1 MIDSIKGI
9 LVKKNPTSVII
20 DIGGIRLGVPITLAT
35 FEKIPD
41 PNQTVELLTYLHVR
55 EDIMELYGFYDD
67 HERDVFMQLNSISG
81 IGPRS
86 AMNILS
92 GTNPIEFKKKIIDS
106 DVASLT
112 SIPGIGTKTAK
123 RIIVEL
129 KDKFTDQET
138 GSDLDFLLVSSDKD
152 KIDDVTKVLIS
163 LGYKRSA
170 INQVI
175 KKLVTKDGLDDNIE
189 DIIKRALKLLLVTI
203 QINSAYLSYILNNYC
218 LRFLR

>member
-41 PNQTVELLTYLHVR
+41 PNQAVELLTYLHVR

-175 KKLVTKDGLDDNIE
+175 KKLVSKDALDENIE
-189 DIIKRALKLLLVTI
+189 DIIKGALKLL
-203 QINSAYLSYILNNYC
+203 
-218 LRFLR
+218 

>member
-1 MIDSIKGI
+1 MIDSIKGT

-20 DIGGIRLGVPITLAT
+20 DIGGIRLGIPITLAT

-41 PNQTVELLTYLHVR
+41 PNHAVELLTYLHVR

-129 KDKFTDQET
+129 KDKFTDQDT
-138 GSDLDFLLVSSDKD
+138 GSDLDFLLESSDKD

-163 LGYKRSA
+163 LGYKPSA

-175 KKLVTKDGLDDNIE
+175 KKLVAKDGLDENIE
-189 DIIKRALKLLLVTI
+189 DIIKGALKLL
-203 QINSAYLSYILNNYC
+203 
-218 LRFLR
+218 

>member
-41 PNQTVELLTYLHVR
+41 PNQAVELLTYLHVR

-138 GSDLDFLLVSSDKD
+138 GSDFDFLLVSGDKG

-175 KKLVTKDGLDDNIE
+175 KKLVSKDGLDENIE
-189 DIIKRALKLLLVTI
+189 DIIKGALKLL
-203 QINSAYLSYILNNYC
+203 
-218 LRFLR
+218 

>member
-1 MIDSIKGI
+1 MIDSIKGT

-20 DIGGIRLGVPITLAT
+20 DVGGIRLGIPITLAT

-41 PNQTVELLTYLHVR
+41 PNQPVELLTYLHVR

-92 GTNPIEFKKKIIDS
+92 GTDPIEFKKKIIDS

-129 KDKFTDQET
+129 KDKFTDQDT
-138 GSDLDFLLVSSDKD
+138 GSDLDFLLVSGDKD

-189 DIIKRALKLLLVTI
+189 DIIKRALKLL
-203 QINSAYLSYILNNYC
+203 
-218 LRFLR
+218 

>member
-1 MIDSIKGI
+1 MIDSIKGT
-9 LVKKNPTSVII
+9 LVKKSPTSVII
-20 DIGGIRLGVPITLAT
+20 DVGGIRLGIPITLAT
-35 FEKIPD
+35 FEKIPN
-41 PNQTVELLTYLHVR
+41 PHHTVELLTYLHVR

-129 KDKFTDQET
+129 KDKFTDQDT
-138 GSDLDFLLVSSDKD
+138 GSDLDFLLESSDKD

-163 LGYKRSA
+163 LGYKPSA

-175 KKLVTKDGLDDNIE
+175 KKLVAKDGLDENIE
-189 DIIKRALKLLLVTI
+189 DIIKGALKLL
-203 QINSAYLSYILNNYC
+203 
-218 LRFLR
+218 

>member
-41 PNQTVELLTYLHVR
+41 PNQAVELLTYLHVR
-55 EDIMELYGFYDD
+55 EDIMELYGFNDD

-86 AMNILS
+86 ALNILS

-129 KDKFTDQET
+129 KDKFTDEDT
-138 GSDLDFLLVSSDKD
+138 GSDLDFLLVSSYKD

-175 KKLVTKDGLDDNIE
+175 KKLVSKDGLDENIE
-189 DIIKRALKLLLVTI
+189 DIIKSALKLL
-203 QINSAYLSYILNNYC
+203 
-218 LRFLR
+218 

>member
-1 MIDSIKGI
+1 MLFEPKSLVLNLIDSIKGT

-20 DIGGIRLGVPITLAT
+20 DVGGIRLGIPITLAT

-41 PNQTVELLTYLHVR
+41 PNQPVELLTYLHVR

-67 HERDVFMQLNSISG
+67 LERDVFMQLNSISG

-92 GTNPIEFKKKIIDS
+92 GTDPIEFKKKIIDS

-123 RIIVEL
+123 RMIVEL
-129 KDKFTDQET
+129 KDKFTDQDT
-138 GSDLDFLLVSSDKD
+138 GSDLDFLLVSGDKD

-163 LGYKRSA
+163 LGYNRNA

-175 KKLVTKDGLDDNIE
+175 KKLVTKGSLDENIE
-189 DIIKRALKLLLVTI
+189 DIIKGALKLL
-203 QINSAYLSYILNNYC
+203 
-218 LRFLR
+218 

>member
-1 MIDSIKGI
+1 LIDSIKGT

-20 DIGGIRLGVPITLAT
+20 DIGGIRLGIPITLAT

-41 PNQTVELLTYLHVR
+41 PNHAVELLTYLHVR

-129 KDKFTDQET
+129 KDKFTDQDT
-138 GSDLDFLLVSSDKD
+138 GSDLDFLLESSDKD
-152 KIDDVTKVLIS
+152 KIDDMTKVLIS

-175 KKLVTKDGLDDNIE
+175 KKLVAKNGLDENIE
-189 DIIKRALKLLLVTI
+189 DIIKGALKLL
-203 QINSAYLSYILNNYC
+203 
-218 LRFLR
+218 

>member
-41 PNQTVELLTYLHVR
+41 PNQAVELLTYLHVR

-67 HERDVFMQLNSISG
+67 YERDVFMQLNSISG

-129 KDKFTDQET
+129 KDKFTDQDT
-138 GSDLDFLLVSSDKD
+138 DSDLDFLLVSSDKD

-163 LGYKRSA
+163 LGYNRNA

-175 KKLVTKDGLDDNIE
+175 KKLVTKGSLDENIE
-189 DIIKRALKLLLVTI
+189 DIIKGALKLL
-203 QINSAYLSYILNNYC
+203 
-218 LRFLR
+218 

>member
-1 MIDSIKGI
+1 MIDSIKGT

-20 DIGGIRLGVPITLAT
+20 DIGGIRLGIPITLAT

-41 PNQTVELLTYLHVR
+41 PNHAVELLTYLHVR

-129 KDKFTDQET
+129 KDKFTDQDT
-138 GSDLDFLLVSSDKD
+138 GSDLDFLLVSGDKD

-163 LGYKRSA
+163 LGYKRSS

-189 DIIKRALKLLLVTI
+189 DIIKGALKLL
-203 QINSAYLSYILNNYC
+203 
-218 LRFLR
+218 

>member
-1 MIDSIKGI
+1 ILIDSIKGT

-20 DIGGIRLGVPITLAT
+20 DIGGIRLGIPITLAT

-41 PNQTVELLTYLHVR
+41 PNHAVELLTYLHVR

-92 GTNPIEFKKKIIDS
+92 GTNPIAFKKKIIDS

-129 KDKFTDQET
+129 KDKFTDQDT
-138 GSDLDFLLVSSDKD
+138 GSDLDFLLVSGDKD

-175 KKLVTKDGLDDNIE
+175 KKLVAKDGLDENIE
-189 DIIKRALKLLLVTI
+189 DIIKGALKLL
-203 QINSAYLSYILNNYC
+203 
-218 LRFLR
+218 

>member
-9 LVKKNPTSVII
+9 LVKKNPTLVII

-41 PNQTVELLTYLHVR
+41 PNQAVELLTYLHVR
-55 EDIMELYGFYDD
+55 EDIMDLYGFYDD

-175 KKLVTKDGLDDNIE
+175 KKLVSKDGLDENIE
-189 DIIKRALKLLLVTI
+189 DIIKGALKLL
-203 QINSAYLSYILNNYC
+203 
-218 LRFLR
+218 

>member
-1 MIDSIKGI
+1 MIDSIKGT
-9 LVKKNPTSVII
+9 LVKKKPTSVII
-20 DIGGIRLGVPITLAT
+20 DIGGIRLGIPITLAT
-35 FEKIPD
+35 YEKIPD
-41 PNQTVELLTYLHVR
+41 PNQAVELLTYLHVR

-129 KDKFTDQET
+129 KDKFTDQDT
-138 GSDLDFLLVSSDKD
+138 GSDLDFLLVSGDRDKV
-152 KIDDVTKVLIS
+152 DDVTKVLIS
-163 LGYKRSA
+163 LGYNRNA

-175 KKLVTKDGLDDNIE
+175 KKLVTKGSLDENIE
-189 DIIKRALKLLLVTI
+189 DIIKGALKLL
-203 QINSAYLSYILNNYC
+203 
-218 LRFLR
+218 

>member
-1 MIDSIKGI
+1 MIDSIKGT

-20 DIGGIRLGVPITLAT
+20 DIGGIRLGIPITLAT

-41 PNQTVELLTYLHVR
+41 SNHAVELLTYLHVR

-129 KDKFTDQET
+129 KDKFTDQDT
-138 GSDLDFLLVSSDKD
+138 GSDLDFLLESSDKD

-175 KKLVTKDGLDDNIE
+175 KKLVAKDGLDENIE
-189 DIIKRALKLLLVTI
+189 DIIKGALKLL
-203 QINSAYLSYILNNYC
+203 
-218 LRFLR
+218 

>member
-41 PNQTVELLTYLHVR
+41 PNQAVELLTYLHVR

-129 KDKFTDQET
+129 KDKFTDQDT

-175 KKLVTKDGLDDNIE
+175 KKLVSKDGLDENIE
-189 DIIKRALKLLLVTI
+189 DIIKGALKLL
-203 QINSAYLSYILNNYC
+203 
-218 LRFLR
+218 

>member
-1 MIDSIKGI
+1 MIDSIKGT

-20 DIGGIRLGVPITLAT
+20 DIGGIRLGIPITLAT

-41 PNQTVELLTYLHVR
+41 PNHAVELLTYLHVR

-129 KDKFTDQET
+129 KDKFTDQDT
-138 GSDLDFLLVSSDKD
+138 GSDLDFLLESSDKD

-163 LGYKRSA
+163 LGYKPSA

-175 KKLVTKDGLDDNIE
+175 KKLVSKDGLDENIE
-189 DIIKRALKLLLVTI
+189 DIIKGALKLL
-203 QINSAYLSYILNNYC
+203 
-218 LRFLR
+218 

>member
-1 MIDSIKGI
+1 LIDSIKGT

-20 DIGGIRLGVPITLAT
+20 DVGGIRLGIPITLAT
-35 FEKIPD
+35 FEKISD
-41 PNQTVELLTYLHVR
+41 PNQPVELLTYLHVR

-67 HERDVFMQLNSISG
+67 NERDVFMQLNSISG

-92 GTNPIEFKKKIIDS
+92 GTDPIEFKKKIIDS

-129 KDKFTDQET
+129 KDKFTDQDT
-138 GSDLDFLLVSSDKD
+138 GSDLDFLLVSGDKD

-163 LGYKRSA
+163 LGYKGSA

-189 DIIKRALKLLLVTI
+189 DIIKGALKLL
-203 QINSAYLSYILNNYC
+203 
-218 LRFLR
+218 

>member
-1 MIDSIKGI
+1 MIDSIKGT
-9 LVKKNPTSVII
+9 LVKKNPTLVII
-20 DIGGIRLGVPITLAT
+20 DVGGIRLGIPITLAT
-35 FEKIPD
+35 FEKIPN
-41 PNQTVELLTYLHVR
+41 PNQPVELLTYLHVR
-55 EDIMELYGFYDD
+55 EDIMVLYGFYDD

-92 GTNPIEFKKKIIDS
+92 GTDPIEFKKKIIDS

-129 KDKFTDQET
+129 KDKFTDQDT
-138 GSDLDFLLVSSDKD
+138 GSDLDFLLVSDDKD
-152 KIDDVTKVLIS
+152 KIDDVMKVLVS

-175 KKLVTKDGLDDNIE
+175 KKLVTEDGLDDNIE
-189 DIIKRALKLLLVTI
+189 DIIKGALKLL
-203 QINSAYLSYILNNYC
+203 
-218 LRFLR
+218 

>member
-20 DIGGIRLGVPITLAT
+20 DIGGIRLGIPITLAT

-41 PNQTVELLTYLHVR
+41 PNHAVELLTYLHVR

-175 KKLVTKDGLDDNIE
+175 KKLVSKDGLDENIE
-189 DIIKRALKLLLVTI
+189 DIIKGALKLL
-203 QINSAYLSYILNNYC
+203 
-218 LRFLR
+218 

>member
-41 PNQTVELLTYLHVR
+41 PNQAVELLTYLHVR

-138 GSDLDFLLVSSDKD
+138 DSDLDFLLVSSDKD

-175 KKLVTKDGLDDNIE
+175 KKLVSKDALDENIE
-189 DIIKRALKLLLVTI
+189 DIIKGALKLL
-203 QINSAYLSYILNNYC
+203 
-218 LRFLR
+218 

>member
-1 MIDSIKGI
+1 MIDSIKGT

-20 DIGGIRLGVPITLAT
+20 DIGGIRLGIPITLAT

-41 PNQTVELLTYLHVR
+41 PNHAVELLTYLHVR

-129 KDKFTDQET
+129 KDKFTDQDT
-138 GSDLDFLLVSSDKD
+138 GSDLDFLLVSGDKG

-175 KKLVTKDGLDDNIE
+175 KKLVTKDVLDDNIE
-189 DIIKRALKLLLVTI
+189 DIIKGALKLL
-203 QINSAYLSYILNNYC
+203 
-218 LRFLR
+218 

>member
-41 PNQTVELLTYLHVR
+41 PNQAVELLTYLHVR

-129 KDKFTDQET
+129 KDKFTDQDT

-175 KKLVTKDGLDDNIE
+175 KKLVSKDGLDENIE
-189 DIIKRALKLLLVTI
+189 DIIKRALKLL
-203 QINSAYLSYILNNYC
+203 
-218 LRFLR
+218 

>member
-1 MIDSIKGI
+1 MIDSIKGT
-9 LVKKNPTSVII
+9 LVKKNPTSVIV
-20 DIGGIRLGVPITLAT
+20 DVGGIRLGIPITLAT
-35 FEKIPD
+35 FEKIPN
-41 PNQTVELLTYLHVR
+41 PNQPVELLTYLHVR
-55 EDIMELYGFYDD
+55 EDIMVLYGFYDD

-92 GTNPIEFKKKIIDS
+92 GTDPIEFKKKIIDS

-129 KDKFTDQET
+129 KDKFTDQDT
-138 GSDLDFLLVSSDKD
+138 GSDLDFLLVSDDKD
-152 KIDDVTKVLIS
+152 KIDDVMKVLVS

-175 KKLVTKDGLDDNIE
+175 KKLVTEDDLDDNIE
-189 DIIKRALKLLLVTI
+189 DIIKGALKLL
-203 QINSAYLSYILNNYC
+203 
-218 LRFLR
+218 

>member
-1 MIDSIKGI
+1 MIDSIKGT

-20 DIGGIRLGVPITLAT
+20 DVGGIRLGVPITLAT

-41 PNQTVELLTYLHVR
+41 PNQAVELLTYLHVR

-175 KKLVTKDGLDDNIE
+175 KKLVSKDGLDENIE
-189 DIIKRALKLLLVTI
+189 DIIKGALKLL
-203 QINSAYLSYILNNYC
+203 
-218 LRFLR
+218 

>member
-1 MIDSIKGI
+1 LIDSIKGT
-9 LVKKNPTSVII
+9 LVKKNPTSVIV
-20 DIGGIRLGVPITLAT
+20 DVGGIRLGIPITLAT

-41 PNQTVELLTYLHVR
+41 PNQPVELMTYLHVR

-67 HERDVFMQLNSISG
+67 QERDLFMQLNSISG

-92 GTNPIEFKKKIIDS
+92 GTDPIEFKKKIIDS

-129 KDKFTDQET
+129 KDKFTDQDT
-138 GSDLDFLLVSSDKD
+138 GSDLDFLLVSDDKD
-152 KIDDVTKVLIS
+152 KIDDVMKVLVS

-175 KKLVTKDGLDDNIE
+175 KKLVTEDGLDDNIE
-189 DIIKRALKLLLVTI
+189 DIIKGALKLL
-203 QINSAYLSYILNNYC
+203 
-218 LRFLR
+218 

>member
-20 DIGGIRLGVPITLAT
+20 DIGGIRLGIPITLAT

-41 PNQTVELLTYLHVR
+41 PNQPVELMTYLHVR

-67 HERDVFMQLNSISG
+67 YERDVFMQLNSISG

-92 GTNPIEFKKKIIDS
+92 GTDPIAFKKKIIDS

-175 KKLVTKDGLDDNIE
+175 KKLVSKDGLDENIE
-189 DIIKRALKLLLVTI
+189 DIIKGALKLL
-203 QINSAYLSYILNNYC
+203 
-218 LRFLR
+218 

>member
-1 MIDSIKGI
+1 MIDSIKGT
-9 LVKKNPTSVII
+9 LVQKNPTSVII
-20 DIGGIRLGVPITLAT
+20 DVGGIRLGIPITLAT
-35 FEKIPD
+35 FEKIPN
-41 PNQTVELLTYLHVR
+41 PNQPVELLTYLHVR
-55 EDIMELYGFYDD
+55 EDILELYGFFDNY
-67 HERDVFMQLNSISG
+67 ERDVFMQLNSISG

-92 GTNPIEFKKKIIDS
+92 GTDPIEFKKKIIDS

-129 KDKFTDQET
+129 KDKFTDQDT
-138 GSDLDFLLVSSDKD
+138 GSDLDFLLVSDDKD
-152 KIDDVTKVLIS
+152 KIDDVMKVLVS

-175 KKLVTKDGLDDNIE
+175 KKLVTEDDLDDNIE
-189 DIIKRALKLLLVTI
+189 DIIKGALKLL
-203 QINSAYLSYILNNYC
+203 
-218 LRFLR
+218 

>member
-1 MIDSIKGI
+1 LIDSIKGT

-20 DIGGIRLGVPITLAT
+20 DVGGIRLGIPITLAT
-35 FEKIPD
+35 FEKISD
-41 PNQTVELLTYLHVR
+41 PNQPVELLTYLHVR

-92 GTNPIEFKKKIIDS
+92 GTDPIEFKKKIIDS

-129 KDKFTDQET
+129 KDKFTDQDT
-138 GSDLDFLLVSSDKD
+138 GSDLDFLLVSGDKG

-189 DIIKRALKLLLVTI
+189 DIIKGALKLL
-203 QINSAYLSYILNNYC
+203 
-218 LRFLR
+218 

>member
-1 MIDSIKGI
+1 MIDSIKGT

-20 DIGGIRLGVPITLAT
+20 DIGGIRLGIPITLAT

-41 PNQTVELLTYLHVR
+41 PNHAVELLTYLHVR

-129 KDKFTDQET
+129 KDKFTDQDT
-138 GSDLDFLLVSSDKD
+138 GSDLDFLLVSGDKG

-189 DIIKRALKLLLVTI
+189 DIIKRALKLL
-203 QINSAYLSYILNNYC
+203 
-218 LRFLR
+218 

>member
-1 MIDSIKGI
+1 MLFEPKSLVLNLIDSIKGT

-20 DIGGIRLGVPITLAT
+20 DVGGIRLGIPITLAT

-41 PNQTVELLTYLHVR
+41 PNQPVELLTYLHVR

-129 KDKFTDQET
+129 KDKFTDQDT
-138 GSDLDFLLVSSDKD
+138 GSDLDFLLGSGDKD

-163 LGYKRSA
+163 LGYNRNA

-175 KKLVTKDGLDDNIE
+175 KKLVTKGSLDENIE
-189 DIIKRALKLLLVTI
+189 DIIKGALKLL
-203 QINSAYLSYILNNYC
+203 
-218 LRFLR
+218 

>member
-1 MIDSIKGI
+1 MIDSIKGT

-20 DIGGIRLGVPITLAT
+20 DIGGIRLGIPITLAT

-41 PNQTVELLTYLHVR
+41 PNHAVELLTYLHVR

-129 KDKFTDQET
+129 KDKFTDQDT
-138 GSDLDFLLVSSDKD
+138 VSDLDFLLESSDKD

-175 KKLVTKDGLDDNIE
+175 KKLVAKDGLDENIE
-189 DIIKRALKLLLVTI
+189 DIIKGALKLL
-203 QINSAYLSYILNNYC
+203 
-218 LRFLR
+218 

>member
-1 MIDSIKGI
+1 MIDSIKGT

-41 PNQTVELLTYLHVR
+41 PNQAVELLTYLHVR

-129 KDKFTDQET
+129 KDKFTDQDT
-138 GSDLDFLLVSSDKD
+138 GSDLDLLLVSGDKD

-175 KKLVTKDGLDDNIE
+175 KKLVAKDGLDENIE
-189 DIIKRALKLLLVTI
+189 DIIKGALKLL
-203 QINSAYLSYILNNYC
+203 
-218 LRFLR
+218 

>member
-1 MIDSIKGI
+1 LIDSIKGT
-9 LVKKNPTSVII
+9 LVQKNPTSVII
-20 DIGGIRLGVPITLAT
+20 DVGGIRLGIPITLAT

-41 PNQTVELLTYLHVR
+41 PNQPVELMTYLHVR

-92 GTNPIEFKKKIIDS
+92 GTDPIEFKKKIIDS

-129 KDKFTDQET
+129 KDKFTDQDT
-138 GSDLDFLLVSSDKD
+138 GSDLDFLLVSGDKG

-175 KKLVTKDGLDDNIE
+175 KKLVTKDVLDDNIE
-189 DIIKRALKLLLVTI
+189 DIIKGALKLL
-203 QINSAYLSYILNNYC
+203 
-218 LRFLR
+218 

>member
-1 MIDSIKGI
+1 MIDSIKGT
-9 LVKKNPTSVII
+9 LVKKSPTSVII
-20 DIGGIRLGVPITLAT
+20 DVGGIRLGIPITLAT

-41 PNQTVELLTYLHVR
+41 PNQPVELLTYLHVR

-86 AMNILS
+86 AMIILS

-129 KDKFTDQET
+129 KDKFTDQDT
-138 GSDLDFLLVSSDKD
+138 GSDLGFLLVSGDKD
-152 KIDDVTKVLIS
+152 KIDDATKVLIS

-175 KKLVTKDGLDDNIE
+175 KKLITKDGLDDNIE
-189 DIIKRALKLLLVTI
+189 DIIKAALKLL
-203 QINSAYLSYILNNYC
+203 
-218 LRFLR
+218 

>member
-1 MIDSIKGI
+1 MLFEPKSLVLNLIDSIKGT

-20 DIGGIRLGVPITLAT
+20 DVGGIRLGIPITLAT

-41 PNQTVELLTYLHVR
+41 PNQPVELLTYLHVR

-67 HERDVFMQLNSISG
+67 LERDVFMQLNSISG

-92 GTNPIEFKKKIIDS
+92 GIDPIEFKKKIIDS

-123 RIIVEL
+123 RMIVEL
-129 KDKFTDQET
+129 KDKFTDQDT
-138 GSDLDFLLVSSDKD
+138 GSDLDFLLVSGDKD

-189 DIIKRALKLLLVTI
+189 DIIKRALKLL
-203 QINSAYLSYILNNYC
+203 
-218 LRFLR
+218 

>member
-1 MIDSIKGI
+1 LIDSIKGI

-41 PNQTVELLTYLHVR
+41 PNQAVELLTYLHVR

-129 KDKFTDQET
+129 KDKFTDQDT
-138 GSDLDFLLVSSDKD
+138 GSDLDFLLVSGDKD

-189 DIIKRALKLLLVTI
+189 DIIKRALKLL
-203 QINSAYLSYILNNYC
+203 
-218 LRFLR
+218 

>member
-1 MIDSIKGI
+1 MIDSIKGT

-20 DIGGIRLGVPITLAT
+20 DVGGIRLGIPITLAT

-41 PNQTVELLTYLHVR
+41 LNQHVELLTYLHVR

-92 GTNPIEFKKKIIDS
+92 GTDPIEFKKKIIDS

-129 KDKFTDQET
+129 KDKFTDQDT
-138 GSDLDFLLVSSDKD
+138 GSDLDFLLVSGDKD

-189 DIIKRALKLLLVTI
+189 DIIKAALKLL
-203 QINSAYLSYILNNYC
+203 
-218 LRFLR
+218 

>member
-1 MIDSIKGI
+1 MIDSIKGT

-20 DIGGIRLGVPITLAT
+20 DIGGIRLGIPITLAT

-41 PNQTVELLTYLHVR
+41 PNHAVELLTYLHVR

-112 SIPGIGTKTAK
+112 SITGIGTKTAK

-129 KDKFTDQET
+129 KDKFTDQDT
-138 GSDLDFLLVSSDKD
+138 GSDLDFLLVSGDKD

-175 KKLVTKDGLDDNIE
+175 KKLVAKDGLDENIE
-189 DIIKRALKLLLVTI
+189 DIIKGALKLL
-203 QINSAYLSYILNNYC
+203 
-218 LRFLR
+218 

>member
-1 MIDSIKGI
+1 LIDSIKGT

-20 DIGGIRLGVPITLAT
+20 DVGGIRLGIPITLAT
-35 FEKIPD
+35 FEKIPK
-41 PNQTVELLTYLHVR
+41 PNQPVELMTYLHVR
-55 EDIMELYGFYDD
+55 EDIMELYGFFDD

-92 GTNPIEFKKKIIDS
+92 GTDPTEFKKKIIDS

-129 KDKFTDQET
+129 KDKFTDQDT
-138 GSDLDFLLVSSDKD
+138 GSDLDFLLVSGDKD

-175 KKLVTKDGLDDNIE
+175 KKLVTKDVLDDNIE
-189 DIIKRALKLLLVTI
+189 DIIKMALKLL
-203 QINSAYLSYILNNYC
+203 
-218 LRFLR
+218 